1 MFFTLDKIFR
11 IPAPSDVHKIHLSRI
26 NYTHCNLII
35 LLSALNLSIPHTR
48 IIELRP
54 CELCIYVP
62 TLNGASLTVIV
73 SNVNHGWFPLSNCSS
88 T

>member
-1 MFFTLDKIFR
+1 
-11 IPAPSDVHKIHLSRI
+11 
-26 NYTHCNLII
+26 
-35 LLSALNLSIPHTR
+35 
-48 IIELRP
+48 
-54 CELCIYVP
+54 VP